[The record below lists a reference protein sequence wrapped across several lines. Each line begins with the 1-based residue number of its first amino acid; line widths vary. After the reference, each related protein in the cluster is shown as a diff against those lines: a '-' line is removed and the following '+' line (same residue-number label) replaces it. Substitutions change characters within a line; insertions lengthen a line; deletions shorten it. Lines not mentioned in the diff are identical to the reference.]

1 MGMEHRQ
8 LSPMNTNLKAIESK
22 RLYQQV
28 AEQLAGLIEGGMYQP
43 GDRLPAERDL
53 AQQLGV
59 SRPTVREAM
68 IALELM
74 NLVEVRTGAGIFV
87 LDARTPAPVT
97 LLEANDPGPSAFELI
112 QARRVIEGE
121 TAAIAAESRNSN
133 DLAALWAAIEKME
146 ADIESGNQSVSNRED
161 GDFLFHSRI
170 AAISRNS
177 VLMSIVDQLWAGKR
191 HPLFEGVAALAH
203 LRENAR
209 RAAGDHRMIYEEIKS
224 GDPERARAAMQKHLD
239 QVRDV
244 LLETE

>member
-1 MGMEHRQ
+1 MGTKHRQ
-8 LSPMNTNLKAIESK
+8 LYAMNLKIIESK

-28 AEQLAGLIEGGMYQP
+28 AEQIAGLIEGGLYRP
-43 GDRLPAERDL
+43 GDRLPAEREL

-74 NLVEVRTGAGIFV
+74 NLIEVRTGAGIFV
-87 LDARTPAPVT
+87 LDSRSPAPVT
-97 LLEANDPGPSAFELI
+97 LIETNDPGPSAFELI
-112 QARRVIEGE
+112 EARRVIEGE
-121 TAAIAAESRNSN
+121 TAAIAAEVHNGN
-133 DLAALWAAIEKME
+133 DLAGLWAAIEKME

-177 VLMSIVDQLWAGKR
+177 FLISIVDQLWAGKR

-203 LRENAR
+203 LRQNAR
-209 RAAGDHRMIYEEIKS
+209 RALGDHKMIYDNIKS
-224 GDPERARAAMQKHLD
+224 RDAEKARAAMQNHLD

-244 LLETE
+244 LLKAE